1 MYHGYDMNDHS
12 PPSSSWCDINDKVMM
27 KTKNKNCSD
36 FSNNDTS
43 DDNDNDN
50 MNNNYHGDIYH
61 QY

>member
-1 MYHGYDMNDHS
+1 
-12 PPSSSWCDINDKVMM
+12 MM
-27 KTKNKNCSD
+27 KTKNKNCSN

-43 DDNDNDN
+43 DDNDN